1 MRKVAAFF
9 AAILG
14 AVVLSG
20 ANAQTVQPTLGP
32 KPAVTAAPSAEALPA
47 TADTNGAVAP
57 LNAQDVNAWLD
68 GYIPI
73 AIGRADIPG
82 AVVVVVKDGQ
92 ILTSRGYGYSDVAKR
107 TPVDPH
113 STLFRPGSISKLF
126 TWTAV
131 MQLVQEGKLNLDE
144 DINKYIDFKVPP
156 RNGKPITLRNIMTH
170 TSGFEEQVMDLIAVD
185 QKKYVPYNQIISR
198 WVPKR
203 VYDPGTTP
211 AYSNYA
217 TAIAGYIVSRVS
229 GQPFDDYIQQH
240 VFAPAGMK
248 LATFS
253 QPLPANLKPYMS
265 QGYMPGKDKP
275 YGYEY
280 VGVSPAGSLAA
291 SGDDMGRFMIAHLNN
306 GGPLLRPET
315 AKLMHTTAN
324 DPIPG
329 LQKMSLGFY
338 QSNINGHRVDSH
350 GGDTVAFHSDLH
362 LFLNDNVGLFVSFN
376 SPGKE
381 GAAHA
386 LRTALLEKFA
396 DRYFP
401 APADT
406 RTLDAKDARANAE
419 KLAGTWSTSRRSFS
433 TFLSITDLIS
443 QTKVGVDADGRPVV
457 ADALFMGLGGQPRKW
472 VATGPMQWRDPDSH
486 ETLGANVVNGQAVR
500 FSLGSVA
507 PIIVWDRTPWY
518 QDSAWLLPLTYLGL
532 AVLFLTTVLWPVRAL
547 VRRKYGAKLALEGR
561 ELKAYRASRIA
572 ATAILLT
579 LIAWIVTISTMFGDL
594 NYLSASFL
602 PVVLTV
608 QVITFITFIG
618 GFLATLWYALSVWR
632 RTGGWKATWKAKL
645 WSLLLVVSSATI
657 LWIGLV
663 YHLIGFATKY

>member
-1 MRKVAAFF
+1 MRKAAAFI

-14 AVVLSG
+14 LGILSG
-20 ANAQTVQPTLGP
+20 AYAQTVQPTLGP
-32 KPAVTAAPSAEALPA
+32 KPAVVAPPKADLPPAKPDTAGTAAPL
-47 TADTNGAVAP
+47 DTTD
-57 LNAQDVNAWLD
+57 LNAWLD
-68 GYIPI
+68 GYMPI
-73 AIGRADIPG
+73 ATGRANIPG

-92 ILTSRGYGYSDVAKR
+92 ILTSRGYGYADVAKR
-107 TPVDPH
+107 KPVDPH
-113 STLFRPGSISKLF
+113 TTLFRPGSISKLF

-131 MQLVQEGKLNLDE
+131 MQLVEQGKLDLDQ
-144 DINKYIDFKVPP
+144 DINKYIDFKIPP
-156 RNGKPITLRNIMTH
+156 RNGKPITLRSIMTH
-170 TSGFEEQVMDLIAVD
+170 TSGFEEQVMDLIAIN
-185 QKKYVPYNQIISR
+185 QKKYVPYDQIIKR
-198 WVPKR
+198 WIPER

-229 GQPFDDYIQQH
+229 GEPFDVYIDKH
-240 VFAPAGMK
+240 VFGPAGMK
-248 LATFS
+248 LATFQ
-253 QPLPANLKPYMS
+253 QPLPANLKPYMAE
-265 QGYMPGKDKP
+265 GYQPGQDKP

-280 VGVSPAGSLAA
+280 VGVSPAGSVAA

-306 GGPLLRPET
+306 GGPLLKPET
-315 AKLMHTTAN
+315 ARLMHSTAN

-338 QSNINGHRVDSH
+338 QTNINGHDVISH

-362 LFLNDNVGLFVSFN
+362 LFINDGVGLYVSFN

-386 LRTALLEKFA
+386 LRTALLEEFA

-401 APADT
+401 GAPDT
-406 RTLDAKDARANAE
+406 RKLDAKAARANAE

-433 TFLSITDLIS
+433 TFISVVDLIS

-457 ADALFMGLGGQPRKW
+457 GDSLFMGLGGQPRKW
-472 VATGPMQWRDPDSH
+472 IATGPMQWRDPDSH
-486 ETLGANVVNGQAVR
+486 ETLGAKVVDGQAVR
-500 FSLGSVA
+500 FSLGTIA

-518 QDSAWLLPLTYLGL
+518 LNSAWLLPLTYLGL

-547 VRRKYGAKLALEGR
+547 VRRKYGAKLAVEGR
-561 ELKAYRASRIA
+561 ELQAYRASRIA

-579 LIAWIVTISTMFGDL
+579 VIGWVFTISTMFGDL

-602 PVVLTV
+602 PVVLTL
-608 QVITFITFIG
+608 QVITFFTFIG
-618 GFLATLWYALSVWR
+618 GFLATLWYAATVWR
-632 RTGGWKATWKAKL
+632 RKGGWKATWKAKA
-645 WSLLLVVSSATI
+645 WSLLLVVAAATI
-657 LWIGLV
+657 LWIGLA

>member
-1 MRKVAAFF
+1 MRKAAAFI

-14 AVVLSG
+14 LGILSG
-20 ANAQTVQPTLGP
+20 AYAQTVQPTLGP
-32 KPAVTAAPSAEALPA
+32 KPAVVAPPKADLPPAKPDTAGTAAPL
-47 TADTNGAVAP
+47 DTTD
-57 LNAQDVNAWLD
+57 LNAWLD
-68 GYIPI
+68 GYMPI
-73 AIGRADIPG
+73 ATGRANIPG

-92 ILTSRGYGYSDVAKR
+92 ILTSRGYGYADVAKR
-107 TPVDPH
+107 KPVDPH
-113 STLFRPGSISKLF
+113 TTLFRPGSISKLF

-131 MQLVQEGKLNLDE
+131 MQLVEQGKLDLDQ
-144 DINKYIDFKVPP
+144 DINKYIDFKIPP

-170 TSGFEEQVMDLIAVD
+170 TSGFEEQVMDLIAIN
-185 QKKYVPYNQIISR
+185 QKKYVPYDQIIKR
-198 WVPKR
+198 WIPER

-229 GQPFDDYIQQH
+229 GEPFDVYIDKH
-240 VFAPAGMK
+240 VFGPAGMK
-248 LATFS
+248 LATFQ
-253 QPLPANLKPYMS
+253 QPLPANLKPYMA
-265 QGYMPGKDKP
+265 QGYQPGQDKP

-280 VGVSPAGSLAA
+280 VGVSPAGSVAA

-306 GGPLLRPET
+306 GGPLLKPET
-315 AKLMHTTAN
+315 ARLMHSTAN

-338 QSNINGHRVDSH
+338 QTNINGHDVISH

-362 LFLNDNVGLFVSFN
+362 LFINDGVGLYVSFN

-386 LRTALLEKFA
+386 LRTALLEEFA

-401 APADT
+401 GAPDT
-406 RTLDAKDARANAE
+406 RKLDAKAARANAE

-433 TFLSITDLIS
+433 TFISVVDLIS

-457 ADALFMGLGGQPRKW
+457 GDSLFMGLGGQPRKW
-472 VATGPMQWRDPDSH
+472 IATGPMQWRDPDSH
-486 ETLGANVVNGQAVR
+486 ETLGAKVVDGQAVR
-500 FSLGSVA
+500 FSLGTIA

-518 QDSAWLLPLTYLGL
+518 LNSAWLLPLTYLGL

-561 ELKAYRASRIA
+561 ELQAYRASRIA

-579 LIAWIVTISTMFGDL
+579 VIGWVFTISTMFGDL

-602 PVVLTV
+602 PVVLTL
-608 QVITFITFIG
+608 QVITFFTFIG
-618 GFLATLWYALSVWR
+618 GFLATLWYAATVWR
-632 RTGGWKATWKAKL
+632 RKGGWKATWKAKA
-645 WSLLLVVSSATI
+645 WSLLLVVAAATI
-657 LWIGLV
+657 LWIGLA